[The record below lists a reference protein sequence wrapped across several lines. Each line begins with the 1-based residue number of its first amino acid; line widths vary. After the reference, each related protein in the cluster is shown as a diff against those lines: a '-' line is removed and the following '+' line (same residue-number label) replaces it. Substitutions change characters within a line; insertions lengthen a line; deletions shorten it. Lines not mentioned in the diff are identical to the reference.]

1 MSLFSVPSDQTAAG
15 LMLSLELS
23 PETDRSGGRVY
34 RPSSIDPGAARHL
47 RDFAGRRAVV
57 RRRSSSGVKHTDS
70 SWNRWRGT

>member
-34 RPSSIDPGAARHL
+34 RPSSID
-47 RDFAGRRAVV
+47 FAGRRAVV